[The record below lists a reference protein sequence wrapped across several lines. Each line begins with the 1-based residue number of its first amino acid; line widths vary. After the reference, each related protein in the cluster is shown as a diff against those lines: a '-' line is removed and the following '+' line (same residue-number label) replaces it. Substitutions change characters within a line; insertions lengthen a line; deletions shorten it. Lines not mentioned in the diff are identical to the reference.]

1 MAKRGRP
8 ALSNDAPSTYI
19 CLKVEPELYDRTF
32 RAARDARVSVPE
44 FIRRVMRREF
54 RDLKSTSSHVSANL

>member
-19 CLKVEPELYDRTF
+19 CLKVEPELYDRAF
-32 RAARDARVSVPE
+32 QAAQAARISVPE
-44 FIRRVMRREF
+44 AIRRVMRREF
-54 RDLKSTSSHVSANL
+54 RDLKSTSAKTSANL